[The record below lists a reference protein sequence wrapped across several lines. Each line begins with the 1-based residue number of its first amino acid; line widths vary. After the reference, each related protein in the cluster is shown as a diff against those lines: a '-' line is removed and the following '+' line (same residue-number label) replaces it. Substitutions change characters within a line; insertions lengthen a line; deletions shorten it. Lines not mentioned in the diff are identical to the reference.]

1 VNAMG
6 PSEVAVEPVSS
17 PASKGYRWLVCA
29 LLFLVTMNN
38 YMDRQLLSIV
48 APTITTEF
56 HLSASDL
63 ALIIN
68 AFLLA
73 YGVGQLFSGRFM
85 DWIGP
90 RKGFTLSV
98 LVWSMASV
106 CTSLART
113 VMGFAF
119 FRLLLGVSES
129 GNFSGGVKVI
139 SQLFPP
145 QERTMAVGFFASGVS
160 VGALLTPPVTAY
172 LIVHYGWQFAFVF
185 VGAPG
190 FLWLVAWLSLYEP
203 AASSSELSEL
213 NPSFN
218 TTISQVPE
226 NTRSW
231 SFLLRHRVVWGLI
244 LGRVIE
250 EPAGWFFFSW
260 LPLYLKTFRDLT
272 LINIGWLLTIPFL
285 MLDMGFLV
293 GGWAASFLIRRGHSI
308 DHVRRVTMI
317 GSAICMLSSIPAIM
331 APTPLG
337 FVVLISLATFGHGC
351 WSSNIMAMPGDI
363 LPHTSVGTLYGL
375 AACCGSAGSIVFM
388 LIVGRL
394 IDTQHSFTSPFVIA
408 GLLPLIGVI
417 FTFAVAGKIRRLPSL
432 ATSEV

>member
-1 VNAMG
+1 
-6 PSEVAVEPVSS
+6 
-17 PASKGYRWLVCA
+17 
-29 LLFLVTMNN
+29 MNN

-73 YGVGQLFSGRFM
+73 YGVGQLFSGRLM

-203 AASSSELSEL
+203 AAASSELSEL

-218 TTISQVPE
+218 TTISQVP
-226 NTRSW
+226 
-231 SFLLRHRVVWGLI
+231 
-244 LGRVIE
+244 
-250 EPAGWFFFSW
+250 
-260 LPLYLKTFRDLT
+260 
-272 LINIGWLLTIPFL
+272 
-285 MLDMGFLV
+285 
-293 GGWAASFLIRRGHSI
+293 
-308 DHVRRVTMI
+308 
-317 GSAICMLSSIPAIM
+317 
-331 APTPLG
+331 
-337 FVVLISLATFGHGC
+337 
-351 WSSNIMAMPGDI
+351 
-363 LPHTSVGTLYGL
+363 
-375 AACCGSAGSIVFM
+375 
-388 LIVGRL
+388 
-394 IDTQHSFTSPFVIA
+394 
-408 GLLPLIGVI
+408 
-417 FTFAVAGKIRRLPSL
+417 
-432 ATSEV
+432 